1 MFRSLAAVACASA
14 DVHVNALQHK
24 VLVVV
29 VVVRAVGV
37 MERVVTQTSFTSWL
51 CHHGTIS
58 GQKGA

>member
-14 DVHVNALQHK
+14 GVHVNALQHK

-29 VVVRAVGV
+29 VWAVGV
-37 MERVVTQTSFTSWL
+37 MERVVTQTSFVSWL